1 MRGEIVEFSMD
12 SHEVAELDRL
22 ADIYAD
28 GDRDALLREAIRFM
42 ASRERAERLQRIQAR
57 VHDTIHPPSTV
68 DCGDGDST
76 ELSEEGRTP

>member
-68 DCGDGDST
+68 DCDDADPT
-76 ELSEEGRTP
+76 ELPEEGRTP

>member
-1 MRGEIVEFSMD
+1 MSGEIVEFSMD

-28 GDRDALLREAIRFM
+28 GDRDALLREAIHFM

-57 VHDTIHPPSTV
+57 VHDTIHPASTA
-68 DCGDGDST
+68 DGEGSDPT
-76 ELSEEGRTP
+76 RVSEDRTP